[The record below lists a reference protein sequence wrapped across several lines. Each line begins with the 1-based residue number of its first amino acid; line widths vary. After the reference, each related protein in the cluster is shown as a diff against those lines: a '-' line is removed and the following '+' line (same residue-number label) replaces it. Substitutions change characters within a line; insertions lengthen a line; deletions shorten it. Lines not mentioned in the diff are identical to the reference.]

1 MNKIGTS
8 HFPRTIIWATI
19 VISVLPF
26 LLQIFGWDFGNIPHP
41 IDPELIG
48 TLSAEE
54 LRNAMFESFTGSFMH
69 FLLEWNAVGIAMATA
84 ILAFIQ
90 YRITGNPTTPI
101 IGMALLCAGSMDAF
115 HALAATKLIRS
126 AADNENFIP
135 FTWALSRIFNV
146 LILMIGASI
155 FVFRSKNKM
164 TRMNRNRF
172 VLSVSAFFLLVSF
185 AVIQVC
191 ANSTTIPTTMY
202 PESIIS
208 RPFDVLPLIL
218 FLIAGIFLFPK
229 FYKRSPGIFSFTLAL
244 SILPQV
250 FTQLHMAFGSI
261 ALFDHHFNVAH
272 FLKSM
277 AYLVPFAGLSIDYIK
292 TYMDLANKNREVQ
305 QFINTLD
312 ESAIVSMTDAEG
324 NINYVN
330 DKFCE
335 ISGYSQEELLGQNHR
350 LLKSGLQP
358 DGLFIGMW
366 KALSIGK
373 VWRGEILN
381 RKKDGGYYWVDTTI
395 NPFKNDK
402 GEIEKH
408 IAVRFDITKQKEQQE
423 SLASSNKELEQFAYI
438 ASHDLQEPLRT
449 VMSFVDLLK
458 EDYQGNP
465 DEDTYKYLQFISQST
480 TRMSALIKGLL
491 DYSQLGTEKELS
503 TLDCGQVINEI
514 REDLNARIKE
524 TNTILRVDELPQ
536 VRARYTELRLLF
548 QNLINNAIKFQKKN
562 IRPEIN
568 ISAKQELNQW
578 EFAIQDNGIGIS
590 PEHVEKIFSIF
601 QRLHH
606 GNVYEGTGIG
616 LAHCQK
622 IVDLL
627 GGKIWVESELD
638 KGSTFYFTIPN

>member
-1 MNKIGTS
+1 
-8 HFPRTIIWATI
+8 
-19 VISVLPF
+19 
-26 LLQIFGWDFGNIPHP
+26 
-41 IDPELIG
+41 
-48 TLSAEE
+48 
-54 LRNAMFESFTGSFMH
+54 
-69 FLLEWNAVGIAMATA
+69 
-84 ILAFIQ
+84 
-90 YRITGNPTTPI
+90 
-101 IGMALLCAGSMDAF
+101 
-115 HALAATKLIRS
+115 
-126 AADNENFIP
+126 
-135 FTWALSRIFNV
+135 
-146 LILMIGASI
+146 
-155 FVFRSKNKM
+155 
-164 TRMNRNRF
+164 
-172 VLSVSAFFLLVSF
+172 
-185 AVIQVC
+185 
-191 ANSTTIPTTMY
+191 
-202 PESIIS
+202 
-208 RPFDVLPLIL
+208 
-218 FLIAGIFLFPK
+218 
-229 FYKRSPGIFSFTLAL
+229 
-244 SILPQV
+244 
-250 FTQLHMAFGSI
+250 
-261 ALFDHHFNVAH
+261 
-272 FLKSM
+272 M

-335 ISGYSQEELLGQNHR
+335 ISGYSKEELLGQNHR

-373 VWRGEILN
+373 VWKGEILN
-381 RKKDGGYYWVDTTI
+381 KKKNGGYYWVDTTI

-402 GEIEKH
+402 GKIEKH

-465 DEDTYKYLQFISQST
+465 DEDTYKYLQFISKST

-503 TLDCGQVINEI
+503 AIDCGLIINEI
-514 REDLNARIKE
+514 REDLNLRIKK

-536 VRARYTELRLLF
+536 VKARYTELRLLF

-562 IRPEIN
+562 VHPEIN

-578 EFAIQDNGIGIS
+578 KFAIQDNGIGIA
-590 PEHVEKIFSIF
+590 PEQVEKIFSIF
-601 QRLHH
+601 QRLH
-606 GNVYEGTGIG
+606 NREDYEGTGIG

>member
-1 MNKIGTS
+1 MNKAGTS
-8 HFPRTIIWATI
+8 HFPITIIWATI

-146 LILMIGASI
+146 LILIIGAGI
-155 FVFRSKNKM
+155 FVFRSKNKT

-191 ANSTTIPTTMY
+191 ANSTTIPTTTY

-250 FTQLHMAFGSI
+250 MTQLHMAFGSI
-261 ALFDHHFNVAH
+261 ALFDHHLMSPI
-272 FLKSM
+272 FLK
-277 AYLVPFAGLSIDYIK
+277 A
-292 TYMDLANKNREVQ
+292 
-305 QFINTLD
+305 
-312 ESAIVSMTDAEG
+312 
-324 NINYVN
+324 
-330 DKFCE
+330 
-335 ISGYSQEELLGQNHR
+335 
-350 LLKSGLQP
+350 
-358 DGLFIGMW
+358 W
-366 KALSIGK
+366 
-373 VWRGEILN
+373 
-381 RKKDGGYYWVDTTI
+381 
-395 NPFKNDK
+395 
-402 GEIEKH
+402 H
-408 IAVRFDITKQKEQQE
+408 I
-423 SLASSNKELEQFAYI
+423 
-438 ASHDLQEPLRT
+438 
-449 VMSFVDLLK
+449 
-458 EDYQGNP
+458 
-465 DEDTYKYLQFISQST
+465 
-480 TRMSALIKGLL
+480 
-491 DYSQLGTEKELS
+491 
-503 TLDCGQVINEI
+503 
-514 REDLNARIKE
+514 
-524 TNTILRVDELPQ
+524 
-536 VRARYTELRLLF
+536 
-548 QNLINNAIKFQKKN
+548 
-562 IRPEIN
+562 
-568 ISAKQELNQW
+568 
-578 EFAIQDNGIGIS
+578 
-590 PEHVEKIFSIF
+590 
-601 QRLHH
+601 
-606 GNVYEGTGIG
+606 
-616 LAHCQK
+616 
-622 IVDLL
+622 
-627 GGKIWVESELD
+627 
-638 KGSTFYFTIPN
+638 